1 MMKPVSLEL
10 SSTPHYFY
18 FNIIFED
25 RTKKMTQ
32 TQVLLKRV
40 LKKEL
45 KKVKLL
51 KHVFGSS
58 TYVPLRRCD
67 NNRLFFLDVNHSP
80 S

>member
-25 RTKKMTQ
+25 RTKKKMTQ

-45 KKVKLL
+45 KKVELL
-51 KHVFGSS
+51 KNVFGSS
-58 TYVPLRRCD
+58 TYVPLHRCD
-67 NNRLFFLDVNHSP
+67 NNRLFFEM
-80 S
+80 

>member
-1 MMKPVSLEL
+1 
-10 SSTPHYFY
+10 
-18 FNIIFED
+18 
-25 RTKKMTQ
+25 MTQ

-58 TYVPLRRCD
+58 TYVPLHRCD
-67 NNRLFFLDVNHSP
+67 NNRLFFEM
-80 S
+80 

>member
-25 RTKKMTQ
+25 RTKKKMTQ

-58 TYVPLRRCD
+58 TYVPLHRCD
-67 NNRLFFLDVNHSP
+67 NNRWFFEM
-80 S
+80 

>member
-25 RTKKMTQ
+25 RTKKKMTQ

-58 TYVPLRRCD
+58 TYIPLHRCD
-67 NNRLFFLDVNHSP
+67 NNRLFFEM
-80 S
+80 